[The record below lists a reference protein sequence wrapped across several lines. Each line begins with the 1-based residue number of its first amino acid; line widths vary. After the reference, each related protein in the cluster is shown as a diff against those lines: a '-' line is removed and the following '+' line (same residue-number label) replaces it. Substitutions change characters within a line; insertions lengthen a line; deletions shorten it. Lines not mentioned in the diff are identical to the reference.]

1 MEFQN
6 ILVYS
11 HYSIEKI
18 MGLNKGLGAR
28 EYLTIREGKIAK
40 YLGDKKY
47 ELYDSVEGYIVGM
60 STRDTQYGQ
69 MLCIDLKD
77 DVVYQLQIRI
87 KGEEKPGVA
96 AKQTSYFIAF
106 AHCSPNIDPTK
117 KVTFIPSLKEID
129 GKKRSALFLNQNGE
143 TIKWAFKKGEG
154 MPEPEEVFNKKG
166 ELVSIDWSEVETFR
180 MNKVNEFHSRVQ
192 EVAHVNNLMSAP
204 DTLEETPEVTVEEDD
219 DLPF

>member
-1 MEFQN
+1 MA
-6 ILVYS
+6 
-11 HYSIEKI
+11 
-18 MGLNKGLGAR
+18 LNKGLGTR

-47 ELYDSVEGYIVGM
+47 ELFDSVTGYIVGL

-87 KGEEKPGVA
+87 KGEEKPGQA

-106 AHCSPNIDPTK
+106 AHCSPNIDPSK
-117 KVTFIPSLKEID
+117 PVEFIPVLKEID
-129 GKKRSALFLNQNGE
+129 GKKRAALFLNQDGE
-143 TIKWAFKKGEG
+143 SLKWAFKKGEG

-166 ELVSIDWSEVETFR
+166 ELVSVDWSEVEAFR
-180 MNKVNEFHSRVQ
+180 MDKVNEFHARLK
-192 EVAHVNNLMSAP
+192 EVAHANEMMGGDEPAEWTKAYPEPTIKEDESPMS
-204 DTLEETPEVTVEEDD
+204 DEND